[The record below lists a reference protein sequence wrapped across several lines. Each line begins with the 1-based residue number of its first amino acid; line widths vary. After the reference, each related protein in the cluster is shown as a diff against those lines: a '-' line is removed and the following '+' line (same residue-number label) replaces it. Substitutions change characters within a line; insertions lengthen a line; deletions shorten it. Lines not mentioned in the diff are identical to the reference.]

1 MLPRQKLLRSLKLG
15 TGKVFVQNFREV
27 SASFAILKAFEDQAD
42 IGPLGGEESRLSEQV
57 SFVVLIDC
65 NVNAQVVILSVN
77 INKEDTP
84 YYLGKKLIGAETEVY
99 K

>member
-1 MLPRQKLLRSLKLG
+1 MFETKLG
-15 TGKVFVQNFREV
+15 TRG
-27 SASFAILKAFEDQAD
+27 
-42 IGPLGGEESRLSEQV
+42 
-57 SFVVLIDC
+57 VLIDC

>member
-1 MLPRQKLLRSLKLG
+1 MKKRTMKISTLVKRALNNGPKFSPSKGMMYLKDLPVGKMFETKLG
-15 TGKVFVQNFREV
+15 TRG
-27 SASFAILKAFEDQAD
+27 
-42 IGPLGGEESRLSEQV
+42 
-57 SFVVLIDC
+57 VLIEC

-77 INKEDTP
+77 VNKEDVQ

>member
-1 MLPRQKLLRSLKLG
+1 MKKKTIKISTLANRALKNGYNSKPSKGMMYLKDLPVGKMFETKLG
-15 TGKVFVQNFREV
+15 TRG
-27 SASFAILKAFEDQAD
+27 
-42 IGPLGGEESRLSEQV
+42 
-57 SFVVLIDC
+57 VLIDC